1 MEFNAADIFEG
12 VVKRIPDREAVVL
25 GNTRFTYK
33 ELDARANKAAHALK
47 KLNVSKGSHIGIY
60 AFNCIEWLEIMLG
73 AYKLCAIPIN
83 INYRYV
89 EEELKYLIDNADMEA
104 IFFHKQFSEK
114 LLNISKDLPLLKT
127 YVSIDDQSDIQ
138 SDLECI
144 DFEDLI
150 QHESE
155 DQIVQT
161 RSGDD
166 KYILYTGGTTG
177 MPKGVVWRME
187 DVLMTLG
194 GGIDAVTGEKYST
207 PDALADKCLQDQTV
221 ALALAPLMHGAA
233 QWQSFNAFFSGWK
246 LIINDQVSFDANYI
260 WDLIAKERVMNLTIT
275 GDAMGRPLCDALPA
289 AIDRGLDLSCMIVL
303 ASTASVFSSTIKDA
317 ILDLLP
323 NLFIID
329 AVGSSETGATG
340 VNIHTK
346 GGKLK
351 DSGGGPKFN
360 KPDFSAI
367 LNLETHQIISPSD
380 TETIGYLARK
390 GHVPIA
396 YYKDPE
402 KSKKTFIEVDGERF
416 SIPGDMAKYE
426 TDGQM
431 TLLGRGSVSINSGGE
446 KIFPEEVEMALKAH
460 PNVFDC
466 LVVGVAD
473 KTWGQKVVAVI
484 QRRDSSELS
493 LADLKETS
501 AKYIA
506 SYKMP
511 KEIIF
516 SDLIERAPSGK
527 PNYQWAQKYANT
539 RLASEDSN
547 FQEKDQGDKK

>member
-12 VVKRIPDREAVVL
+12 VVDRIPDREAVVL
-25 GNTRFTYK
+25 GSTRLTYK
-33 ELDARANKAAHALK
+33 ELDSRSNKAAHALK
-47 KLNVSKGSHIGIY
+47 KLGVKKGSHIGIY

-104 IFFHKQFSEK
+104 IFFHKQFSSK
-114 LLNISKDLPLLKT
+114 LKNISNDLPLLKN
-127 YVSIDDQSDIQ
+127 YVAIEDDSDHENFLVE
-138 SDLECI
+138 SL
-144 DFEDLI
+144 DFESLI
-150 QHESE
+150 GNESE
-155 DQIVQT
+155 ERLLLK

-166 KYILYTGGTTG
+166 RYILYTGGTTG

-194 GGIDAVTGEKYST
+194 GGIDAVTGEKYPT
-207 PDALADKCLQDQTV
+207 PEAFADKCLQDQTI

-246 LIINDQVSFDANYI
+246 FIINDQISFDATYI
-260 WDLIAKERVMNLTIT
+260 WDVIAKEKVMNLTIT
-275 GDAMGRPLCDALPA
+275 GDAMGRPLCDALPS
-289 AIDRGLDLSCMIVL
+289 AIERGLDLSSLIVL
-303 ASTASVFSSTIKDA
+303 ASTASVFSASIKDT
-317 ILDLLP
+317 ILDFLP
-323 NLFIID
+323 NLFLID

-340 VNIHTK
+340 VNIHIK
-346 GGKLK
+346 DGKLK
-351 DSGGGPKFN
+351 DSGGGPKFT
-360 KPDFSAI
+360 KPNFSEI
-367 LNLETHQIISPSD
+367 LNLETHQIIPPSD

-426 TDGQM
+426 SDGQM

-466 LVVGVAD
+466 LVVGVKD

-501 AKYIA
+501 TKYIA

-527 PNYQWAQKYANT
+527 PNYQWAQNYANLKLKINT
-539 RLASEDSN
+539 L
-547 FQEKDQGDKK
+547 

>member
-12 VVKRIPDREAVVL
+12 VVDRIPDREAVVL
-25 GNTRFTYK
+25 GETRLTYI
-33 ELDARANKAAHALK
+33 ELDSRANKAANALK
-47 KLNVSKGSHIGIY
+47 KLGIKKGSHLGIY

-104 IFFHKQFSEK
+104 IFFHKQFSTK
-114 LLNISKDLPLLKT
+114 IKNISADLPLLKN
-127 YVSIDDQSDIQ
+127 YISIEDGLDSKDEMK
-138 SDLECI
+138 SAL
-144 DFEDLI
+144 DFELLI
-150 QHESE
+150 EHESKE
-155 DQIVQT
+155 RIPVK

-166 KYILYTGGTTG
+166 RYIIYTGGTTG

-194 GGIDAVTGEKYST
+194 GGIDAITGEKYPT
-207 PDALADKCLQDQTV
+207 PEAFADKCLQDQTT

-246 LIINDQVSFDANYI
+246 FIINDQISFDANYV
-260 WDLIAKERVMNLTIT
+260 WDLVAKEKVMNLTIT
-275 GDAMGRPLCDALPA
+275 GDAMGRPLCDALPLA
-289 AIDRGLDLSCMIVL
+289 LERNLDLSSLIVL
-303 ASTASVFSSTIKDA
+303 TSTASIFSSSIKDT
-317 ILDLLP
+317 ILEFLP

-340 VNIHTK
+340 INIHTK
-346 GGKLK
+346 DGKLK

-360 KPDFSAI
+360 KPEYSAI
-367 LNLETHQIISPSD
+367 LNLDTHQIIPHTD
-380 TETIGYLARK
+380 TKTIGFLARK

-396 YYKDPE
+396 YYKDKE
-402 KSKKTFIEVDGERF
+402 KSEKTFIKVDGERY

-426 TDGQM
+426 SDGQM

-466 LVVGVAD
+466 LVVGVSDA
-473 KTWGQKVVAVI
+473 TWGQKVVAVI
-484 QRRDSSELS
+484 QRRNSSDITID
-493 LADLKETS
+493 DLKKVS
-501 AKYIA
+501 SKYIA

-511 KEIIF
+511 KEIVF

-527 PNYQWAQKYANT
+527 PNYQWAQEYAN
-539 RLASEDSN
+539 
-547 FQEKDQGDKK
+547 KKSSGS